1 MDISRLTCCARVCLP
16 LPWVCCSKS
25 THGLDSHL
33 VLADLDLDSLQDAL
47 VRIWS
52 MPCML
57 VRGFSCRWVT
67 RRSPRGG
74 ARVSGRASALL
85 GGAGRSL
92 ASHRLPLDGGP
103 TYLPVGWA
111 PASSAGL
118 VSGISRS
125 VSQLTPP
132 RPGARCR
139 GYHCSADDVSWNRP
153 AVSTPCHQRPQVSYI
168 TSNRSLSHTLQ
179 QPVRMPHPSRAR
191 TRDFRDFGRHALI
204 KRVWSAWKLGA
215 LRSLAVR
222 TELARTPP
230 LSEGSSAEGWAADVS
245 RVVYRRFLSCSHR
258 RGVSR
263 CRSSYP
269 QMARCPRA
277 CCR

>member
-1 MDISRLTCCARVCLP
+1 MHLTRTFNGHIQIDLLRPCVSA
-16 LPWVCCSKS
+16 LPWVCCSKT

-57 VRGFSCRWVT
+57 VRGFSCRWV
-67 RRSPRGG
+67 
-74 ARVSGRASALL
+74 
-85 GGAGRSL
+85 GAGF
-92 ASHRLPLDGGP
+92 
-103 TYLPVGWA
+103 
-111 PASSAGL
+111 L

-168 TSNRSLSHTLQ
+168 TFNRSLSHTLQ

-204 KRVWSAWKLGA
+204 KRVWSAWKLG
-215 LRSLAVR
+215 R
-222 TELARTPP
+222 
-230 LSEGSSAEGWAADVS
+230 
-245 RVVYRRFLSCSHR
+245 
-258 RGVSR
+258 
-263 CRSSYP
+263 
-269 QMARCPRA
+269 
-277 CCR
+277 